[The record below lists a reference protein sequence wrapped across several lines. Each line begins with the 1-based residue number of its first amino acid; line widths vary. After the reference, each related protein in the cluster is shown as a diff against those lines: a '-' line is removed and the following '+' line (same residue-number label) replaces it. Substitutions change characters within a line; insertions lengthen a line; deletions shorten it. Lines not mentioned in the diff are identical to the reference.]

1 MLLYCQFDLFEA
13 TNIYDK
19 HEFSEYTL
27 EHRTHPHSYIRL
39 LYGCDA
45 MKEAAMD
52 VIEML
57 NQIDSAT
64 SERVVSELLK
74 TSIDDLLCFLEKMGL
89 KNIRFDIF
97 RPELIECHY
106 SIRKKRLYGNTM
118 SNHILIFI
126 CKKCQ
131 KNILI
136 LFASLKICK
145 Y

>member
-74 TSIDDLLCFLEKMGL
+74 TSIDDLLCFLEKYV
-89 KNIRFDIF
+89 NID
-97 RPELIECHY
+97 
-106 SIRKKRLYGNTM
+106 
-118 SNHILIFI
+118 
-126 CKKCQ
+126 
-131 KNILI
+131 
-136 LFASLKICK
+136 
-145 Y
+145 